1 VNLKKPKYAVTD
13 DMYCTKKLCKNC
25 LEPKNTYD
33 IMDSYAVVALKEKY
47 AENVFFSSEYAFR
60 YLLFF
65 YRKAS
70 FEITLQY
77 EAVSAFTNLAM
88 SSLRGDN
95 KSSPN

>member
-1 VNLKKPKYAVTD
+1 MCFFPESMHLG
-13 DMYCTKKLCKNC
+13 
-25 LEPKNTYD
+25 TY
-33 IMDSYAVVALKEKY
+33 Y
-47 AENVFFSSEYAFR
+47 
-60 YLLFF
+60 F

-95 KSSPN
+95 KSFPN

>member
-1 VNLKKPKYAVTD
+1 
-13 DMYCTKKLCKNC
+13 MYCTKKLCKNC

-47 AENVFFSSEYAFR
+47 AENVFFSLRACI
-60 YLLFF
+60 YLGTYYF

-88 SSLRGDN
+88 SSFRGDK
-95 KSSPN
+95 KSFPN

>member
-1 VNLKKPKYAVTD
+1 MCFFPESMHLG
-13 DMYCTKKLCKNC
+13 
-25 LEPKNTYD
+25 TY
-33 IMDSYAVVALKEKY
+33 Y
-47 AENVFFSSEYAFR
+47 
-60 YLLFF
+60 F
-65 YRKAS
+65 YSKAS